1 MSPPWNI
8 NYFVEFALQTIAQKK
23 VQVTSW
29 TYTFWLRTDRYHTII
44 FFKLQRTFLQNLQD
58 RTLVIQFLIFY
69 EFIEKYSH
77 FNQKWR

>member
-1 MSPPWNI
+1 MEYKLFCRVCVA
-8 NYFVEFALQTIAQKK
+8 NYRTKK

-58 RTLVIQFLIFY
+58 GTLVIQFLIFY